1 MKRTLSIFLVIS
13 FLFNTAGYLLIFL
26 VIQSSLKENAREKI
40 SSNNYNHSQ
49 TLIVFANKNLDTG
62 IAELKFYDEKE
73 FSFKGKMYDI
83 IKRENKN
90 DSVYFYCLADTEE
103 DELNLAFN
111 KKGKTEETDNNS
123 GNLNFLKNIL
133 QDGLL
138 TQNHFCPNNNFK
150 IPFTKEESL
159 ITTSNICDIPTP
171 PPVLLPA

>member
-1 MKRTLSIFLVIS
+1 LKRTFSIFLLIS

-26 VIQSSLKENAREKI
+26 LLQSSLKDNVREKI
-40 SSNNYNHSQ
+40 SSNNYSQ
-49 TLIVFANKNLDTG
+49 TLIVFANKNLNDG
-62 IAELKFYDEKE
+62 ITELKFHDEKE

-90 DSVYFYCLADTEE
+90 DSVYFYCLADTKE
-103 DELNLAFN
+103 DELNLALI
-111 KKGKTEETDNNS
+111 KKGETGDSDKNS
-123 GNLNFLKNIL
+123 GNLVLLKNVL

-138 TQNHFCPNNNFK
+138 SHTLFDSDNNFK